1 MSPAFVGGAAIAA
14 YALFTP
20 PAHAQ
25 SKLTAHYTLSL
36 AGLAIG
42 EGDWTVEVGKDR
54 YATQSYGRFYGAWR
68 VILGSDI
75 AANARGAASQGRLV
89 PASYTANFSW
99 DDEVEDVQM
108 AFRDGAVAEFATKP
122 PPPATPGRIAVS
134 AAHLRGAVDP
144 LTAGLVQVPGSGDM
158 LAPAACQHTLPIF
171 DGSHRFDMALSFK
184 RRDTVSTEPGYR
196 GPVLVCAMTYRPIAG
211 YTPGAFRVGYLK
223 ANHDME
229 MWFAPIAGTRLLAV
243 VRISIPSM
251 LGTAVLQA
259 TQFDSATR

>member
-1 MSPAFVGGAAIAA
+1 M
-14 YALFTP
+14 
-20 PAHAQ
+20 
-25 SKLTAHYTLSL
+25 AHYTLSL

-42 EGDWTVEVGKDR
+42 EGDWSVEIGKDR
-54 YATQSYGRFYGAWR
+54 YSTQSNGRFFGAWR

-75 AANARGAASQGRLV
+75 AASARGAAVQGRLA
-89 PASYTANFSW
+89 PTSYAANFSW

-108 AFRDGAVAEFATKP
+108 AFRDGGVAEFATKP
-122 PPPATPGRIAVS
+122 PPPPPPGRIAVT
-134 AAHLRGAVDP
+134 AAHLRGALDP
-144 LTAGLVQVPGSGDM
+144 LTAGLLPVPGGGDM
-158 LAPAACQHTLPIF
+158 LLPAACQRTLPIF

-184 RRDTVSTEPGYR
+184 RRDNVSTEAGYR
-196 GPVLVCAMTYRPIAG
+196 GPALVCAMTYRPVAG

-243 VRISIPSM
+243 VRISIPTM

-259 TQFDSATR
+259 TQFDSVR